1 MKYLQKVTLE
11 QFGYLKENP
20 LDNKFFFPSILILF
34 EIDDIMSGNLPD
46 EVVKF
51 VEKSGIKTLL
61 EGDWFGIDIQLH
73 FILKEMTRL
82 GYLKK
87 KYFSNNPD
95 VLFQQRKSANISIQL
110 RNTS

>member
-51 VEKSGIKTLL
+51 VEKSGIKTPFWKAIGLVL
-61 EGDWFGIDIQLH
+61 
-73 FILKEMTRL
+73 T
-82 GYLKK
+82 
-87 KYFSNNPD
+87 SNYT
-95 VLFQQRKSANISIQL
+95 LF
-110 RNTS
+110 

>member
-1 MKYLQKVTLE
+1 
-11 QFGYLKENP
+11 
-20 LDNKFFFPSILILF
+20 
-34 EIDDIMSGNLPD
+34 MSGNLPD

-87 KYFSNNPD
+87 KYFSNNPER
-95 VLFQQRKSANISIQL
+95 VISTEKVCKYL
-110 RNTS
+110 NTAEKYELMDTTF